1 VNLSSVKTTNLTKTY
16 GNLEVINKVSI
27 QLPENGIF
35 GILGRNGAGK
45 TTLLAMLMGL
55 ITPTKGDIN
64 IFGKCLKKKK
74 YEILKDINFQSPYVE
89 LPKKMTVHQNL
100 FFYARLYNVKNYK
113 FEIEKISSDLKIDN
127 LLKKNY
133 GSLSSGQKT
142 RVNLCKSLLNKPR
155 LLLLDEPTASLDIS
169 TSEFIRSYIL
179 NFQKENNSTIV
190 ITSHDLFEIETMCSY
205 LVVLDKGSI
214 SFKGDLKTLIKKNN
228 YTSLKEFFLKN
239 DK

>member
-1 VNLSSVKTTNLTKTY
+1 VNLSSVKTTNLSKTY
-16 GNLEVINKVSI
+16 GNFDVINKVSI

-55 ITPTKGDIN
+55 ITPTKGDIY

-190 ITSHDLFEIETMCSY
+190 ITSHDLVEIETMCSY

-228 YTSLKEFFLKN
+228 YSSLKEFFLKN
-239 DK
+239 D

>member
-1 VNLSSVKTTNLTKTY
+1 MNLSSVKTTNLTKTY

-113 FEIEKISSDLKIDN
+113 FEIEKISSDLKIEN
-127 LLKKNY
+127 LLQKNY

-142 RVNLCKSLLNKPR
+142 RVNLCKALLNKPR

-190 ITSHDLFEIETMCSY
+190 LTSHDLVEIETMCSY
-205 LVVLDKGSI
+205 LVVLDKGNI

-228 YTSLKEFFLKN
+228 YSSLKEFFLKN
-239 DK
+239 D

>member
-1 VNLSSVKTTNLTKTY
+1 MNLSSVKTTNLSKTY
-16 GNLEVINKVSI
+16 DNFDVINKVSI

-55 ITPTKGDIN
+55 ITPTKGDIY

-74 YEILKDINFQSPYVE
+74 YEILKNINFQSPYVE

-113 FEIEKISSDLKIDN
+113 FEN
-127 LLKKNY
+127 LLQKNY

-142 RVNLCKSLLNKPR
+142 RVNLCKALLNKPR

-190 ITSHDLFEIETMCSY
+190 ITSHDLVEIETMCSY
-205 LVVLDKGSI
+205 LVALDKGSI
-214 SFKGDLKTLIKKNN
+214 SFEGDLKTLINKNN
-228 YTSLKEFFLKN
+228 YSSLKEFFLKN
-239 DK
+239 D

>member
-1 VNLSSVKTTNLTKTY
+1 MNLSSVKTTNLTKTY

-55 ITPTKGDIN
+55 ITPTKGDIY

-142 RVNLCKSLLNKPR
+142 RVNLCKALLNKPR

-190 ITSHDLFEIETMCSY
+190 ITSHDLVEIETMCSY

-228 YTSLKEFFLKN
+228 YSSLKEFFLKN
-239 DK
+239 D